1 MSTRGPTNRYPTDPY
16 SEAQGLEQPH
26 IPEQE
31 DDGSEEGQP
40 DLPADASALSHA
52 EHAIHCAAQTRT
64 GAIERVV
71 HLLGECGRIADFV
84 SDGQCDLHEPE
95 HQLPAATY
103 KECIYHVVPRARAHE
118 DLGSTHVLQHLDLG
132 THSIQ
137 LFLILALQLAQDG
150 VAVLAARI
158 GRGAPVT
165 ALTRGVGAARVGGE
179 GGPCVGSTR
188 KAIASA

>member
-84 SDGQCDLHEPE
+84 SDGQCD
-95 HQLPAATY
+95 
-103 KECIYHVVPRARAHE
+103 
-118 DLGSTHVLQHLDLG
+118 VLQHLDLG